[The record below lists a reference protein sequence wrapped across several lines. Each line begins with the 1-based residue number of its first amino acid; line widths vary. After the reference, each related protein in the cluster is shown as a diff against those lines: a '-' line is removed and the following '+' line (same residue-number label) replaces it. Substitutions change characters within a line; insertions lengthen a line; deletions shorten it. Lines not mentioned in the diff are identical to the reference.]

1 MARQLEPQPAR
12 TRHRRVM
19 EQLPAVR
26 GLKRAECNCAKE
38 GVHTQE
44 QVLIYPS
51 VQVAIRIH
59 AFMKVKV
66 CLFNV
71 SPDLSKEGLQM
82 LTDNS
87 ETIQRSISCKKEAK
101 LRCRCEVI
109 SAFLP
114 H

>member
-44 QVLIYPS
+44 QVLIYTRTSGNPYSCIYESQS
-51 VQVAIRIH
+51 VLVQCFTRPQQRRI
-59 AFMKVKV
+59 A
-66 CLFNV
+66 NA
-71 SPDLSKEGLQM
+71 D
-82 LTDNS
+82 
-87 ETIQRSISCKKEAK
+87 
-101 LRCRCEVI
+101 
-109 SAFLP
+109 
-114 H
+114 